1 MCGIVGYIGGSEA
14 APILLR
20 ALRRLEY
27 RGYDSA
33 GWATVDG
40 GRLEVRK
47 DVGRVDEIAS
57 RLGVEYMR
65 GTVGVAH
72 TRWATHGAPTQTN
85 AHPHTDCK
93 RTLAVVHNGV
103 LENFLALRKELED
116 ANHVFVSK
124 TDTEVIPHL
133 VQSFLDAGESVEQAF
148 MKALKK
154 VEGTYAVAMVS
165 SRHPDILLAARREAP
180 LIIGVGDGFN
190 MVASDVTALLDMT
203 RKMVFLH
210 DGDVALLT
218 REGYKIMRL
227 DTGEV
232 VNRPVKEVELTI
244 EMAEKQGHPHF
255 TLKEIFEQP
264 ETLRNSLRLQ
274 MQYVDL
280 VAELLD
286 KGRAIFLLGAG
297 TSYNACLA
305 ASYLFS
311 HLARLPSFPVVAS
324 EFIPNYGGSLGADTV
339 VLAVSQSGET
349 ADVLN
354 ALEFARMRAC
364 TILGL
369 TNTVGS
375 TLTRIS
381 RAYILQNS
389 GPEIGVAAT
398 KTFTSQVLVLAQ
410 VALRLSRLRGK
421 IAQYEM
427 DEFKEHLIRIPKLIE
442 EVLMTT
448 GPSIKGLAERLNDSK
463 AIFVLGRGIS
473 TSTAFEGRLK
483 MMELSYVPVIAY
495 PAGESKHGPI
505 SVVEN
510 GTPVIFVIPPDEY
523 RKLNIGSVMEMKA
536 RGAYTIIFGDREDTE
551 LKSLADF
558 YLGLPCTHPL
568 LTPIPYV
575 VPFQLLAYHMAIL
588 KGYDP
593 DKPRNLAKSVTVL

>member
-165 SRHPDILLAARREAP
+165 SRHPGILLAARREAP

-324 EFIPNYGGSLGADTV
+324 EFIPSYGGSLGADTV

-558 YLGLPCTHPL
+558 YLGLPRTHPL

-575 VPFQLLAYHMAIL
+575 VPFQLLAYHMAVL

>member
-40 GRLEVRK
+40 GRLEVMK

-57 RLGVEYMR
+57 RLGVESMR

-448 GPSIKGLAERLNDSK
+448 GPSVKGLAERLNDSK

-523 RKLNIGSVMEMKA
+523 RKLNIGSVMEMRA

-558 YLGLPCTHPL
+558 YLGLPRTHPL
-568 LTPIPYV
+568 LTPISYV
-575 VPFQLLAYHMAIL
+575 VPFQLLAYHMAVL

>member
-165 SRHPDILLAARREAP
+165 SRHPGILLAARREAP

-381 RAYILQNS
+381 RALHPSEQR
-389 GPEIGVAAT
+389 P
-398 KTFTSQVLVLAQ
+398 
-410 VALRLSRLRGK
+410 RDRGCSHK
-421 IAQYEM
+421 NL
-427 DEFKEHLIRIPKLIE
+427 HL
-442 EVLMTT
+442 T
-448 GPSIKGLAERLNDSK
+448 GSCAC
-463 AIFVLGRGIS
+463 
-473 TSTAFEGRLK
+473 T
-483 MMELSYVPVIAY
+483 
-495 PAGESKHGPI
+495 
-505 SVVEN
+505 
-510 GTPVIFVIPPDEY
+510 
-523 RKLNIGSVMEMKA
+523 GS
-536 RGAYTIIFGDREDTE
+536 
-551 LKSLADF
+551 
-558 YLGLPCTHPL
+558 P
-568 LTPIPYV
+568 
-575 VPFQLLAYHMAIL
+575 
-588 KGYDP
+588 
-593 DKPRNLAKSVTVL
+593 